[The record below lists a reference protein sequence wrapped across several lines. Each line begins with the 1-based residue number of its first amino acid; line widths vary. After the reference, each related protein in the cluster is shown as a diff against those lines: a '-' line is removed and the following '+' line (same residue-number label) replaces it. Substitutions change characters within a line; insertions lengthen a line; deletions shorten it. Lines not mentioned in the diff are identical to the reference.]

1 MALRKLYRSYD
12 IAVLDENSEYLGVSR
27 TLLMEN
33 AGARVAHVVSEVE
46 GGVEGKKVLVVAGPG
61 NNGGDA
67 FVAARHLA
75 GMGAR
80 VAVILLSTPERIR
93 TREARDNWSILERMC
108 MTVERHVAADGRE
121 LMELKQLF
129 GSADVIVDGI
139 FGTGIRGE
147 VREPFKTAISLINSS
162 QARVYSVDVPSGVDP
177 DTGSYSLAVRPHI
190 TITLHGPKPFTSV
203 PGVQSGQ
210 LYVEEIGA
218 PPESEL
224 IAGPGDLSY
233 VRSRLGVVGAA
244 TVRGSGMPA
253 EGARDALTALGI
265 KSRIEEFT
273 GGLVVELDG
282 LTVTD
287 TPTPTQASV
296 SIFVLPHP
304 SPRPGEALA
313 TAQRVGRPVYLLG
326 GHDGMSDGS
335 FEKSN
340 WIEPEIVSPYHRG
353 VVSGLVA
360 YFAVQCGEALY
371 CMGAA
376 CYAARAAL
384 RGGGASSREAYLER
398 LKVIIG

>member
-33 AGARVAHVVSEVE
+33 AGAKVARVVSEVE
-46 GGVEGKKVLVVAGPG
+46 GSVEGKKVLVVAGPG

-93 TREARDNWSILERMC
+93 TRETRHNWSILERMC
-108 MTVERHVAADGRE
+108 MTVERHVAADERE
-121 LMELKQLF
+121 VMELKQLF
-129 GSADVIVDGI
+129 GSVEVIVDGI

-147 VREPFKTAISLINSS
+147 VREPFKTAIGLINSS
-162 QARVYSVDVPSGVDP
+162 QARIYSIDVPSGVDP

-190 TITLHGPKPFTSV
+190 TVTLHGPKPFTSV
-203 PGVQSGQ
+203 PGVHSGR
-210 LYVEEIGA
+210 LFVEDIGA

-233 VRSRLGVVGAA
+233 AKSRAGVVGAA
-244 TVRGSGMPA
+244 TIRGSGMPA
-253 EGARDALTALGI
+253 EGARDALTVLGV
-265 KSRIEEFT
+265 KSRIEESN
-273 GGLVVELDG
+273 GGLVIELDG
-282 LTVTD
+282 LIVTD
-287 TPTPTQASV
+287 TPTLTLAGE

-326 GHDGMSDGS
+326 GQDGLSDGS

-360 YFAVQCGEALY
+360 YFAAQCGEALY

-384 RGGGASSREAYLER
+384 RDGGALGREAYLER
-398 LKVIIG
+398 LKTIVG

>member
-33 AGARVAHVVSEVE
+33 AGAKVARVVSEVE
-46 GGVEGKKVLVVAGPG
+46 GSVKGKKVLVVAGPG

-93 TREARDNWSILERMC
+93 TRETRHNWSILERMC
-108 MTVERHVAADGRE
+108 MTVERHVAADERE
-121 LMELKQLF
+121 VMELKQLF
-129 GSADVIVDGI
+129 GSVEVIVDGI

-147 VREPFKTAISLINSS
+147 VREPFKTAIGLINSS
-162 QARVYSVDVPSGVDP
+162 QARIYSIDVPSGVDP

-190 TITLHGPKPFTSV
+190 TVTLHGPKPFTSV
-203 PGVQSGQ
+203 PGVHSGR
-210 LYVEEIGA
+210 LFVEDIGA

-233 VRSRLGVVGAA
+233 AKSRAGVVGAA
-244 TVRGSGMPA
+244 TIRGSGMPA
-253 EGARDALTALGI
+253 EGARDALTVLGV
-265 KSRIEEFT
+265 KSRIEESN
-273 GGLVVELDG
+273 GGLVIELDG
-282 LTVTD
+282 LIVTD
-287 TPTPTQASV
+287 TPTLTLAGE

-326 GHDGMSDGS
+326 GQDGLSDGS

-360 YFAVQCGEALY
+360 YFAAQCGEALY

-384 RGGGASSREAYLER
+384 RDGGALGREAYLER
-398 LKVIIG
+398 LKTIVG